1 MYLTNKLIEINEDK
15 NVVNNPTNKG
25 KKGNDFKEFT
35 ELINSTKATK
45 VIAGIPRRNE
55 YLAASFL
62 SHPESIAIEIV
73 APERDTP
80 GIIANDWAIPIK
92 KVCRYLWFFKLY
104 LFLCERSAKN
114 IIADINNEEIAIDVF
129 ERKNK

>member
-1 MYLTNKLIEINEDK
+1 MLKRINIPKINRYKINNFRPLYDMYLTNKLIDINEDK

-80 GIIANDWAIPIK
+80 GIIAND
-92 KVCRYLWFFKLY
+92 
-104 LFLCERSAKN
+104 
-114 IIADINNEEIAIDVF
+114 
-129 ERKNK
+129 